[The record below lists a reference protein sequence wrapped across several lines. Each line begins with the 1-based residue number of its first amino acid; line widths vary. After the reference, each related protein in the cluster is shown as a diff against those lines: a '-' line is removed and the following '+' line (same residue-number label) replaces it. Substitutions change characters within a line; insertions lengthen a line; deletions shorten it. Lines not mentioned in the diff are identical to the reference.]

1 MYKNMSIKAG
11 LLTWL
16 VLMTVILFIVSGI
29 SINTIRQSS
38 HFLQSTNQV
47 QGEELGS
54 LNRAYTASLR
64 ARTEAT
70 LAVRQ
75 LETGLIEEAQ
85 ASTANAKALAKQA
98 NESMAAFLAV
108 GATTQE
114 GAKRAQQLNVAYQNY
129 TEQGVNEVLN
139 ALSNADVD
147 AYNQVLE
154 NSMTPLSIEMDKQ
167 LDGFQQYA
175 LHTGQ
180 NIQQNAAQGARTQ
193 LALVIFACLLSLALA
208 TAAWL
213 LVRYIILRPL
223 DSAIVHLEKIA
234 GGDLCHPVTIS
245 RNKELGRLN
254 RALALMQGALA
265 EAVGKVRQAGGHIDA
280 GTRELAS
287 GNVNLSQRTEATA
300 AALEQTAASMEQ
312 LTQTVKLNADHAR
325 QAHELAKTVS
335 DTADKGA
342 EVVCYVIEKMQA
354 ITSSSRRIADILG
367 VIDGIAFQT
376 NILALNA
383 AVEAAR
389 AGEQGRGFAV
399 VAGEVRSLAH
409 RSAEAAK
416 EIKGLIKE
424 SQGRVDEGSEMAFTA
439 GETMDNISEEV
450 MRVTRLMREISNA
463 TDEQSRGIEQIA
475 LAVSQMDAVAQQNA
489 SLVEESTAATRSL
502 QSQSDNLIASMAVFQ
517 LEEAPIVAPRVQEE
531 EQQAAAA

>member
-1 MYKNMSIKAG
+1 MFKNMSVKVG

-16 VLMTVILFIVSGI
+16 VLMTIILFIVSGI
-29 SINTIRQSS
+29 SLHTIRQSS
-38 HFLQSTNQV
+38 HSLQATNQI

-54 LNRAYTASLR
+54 LSRAYNASLR
-64 ARTEAT
+64 ARTEAS

-75 LETGLIEEAQ
+75 FETGLINEAQ
-85 ASTANAKALAKQA
+85 TSTNNAKALAKQA
-98 NESMAAFLAV
+98 DDAMAAFMAV
-108 GATTQE
+108 GSITSE
-114 GAKRAQQLNVAYQNY
+114 GAKRAQQLNMVYQRYND
-129 TEQGVNEVLN
+129 QGVKAVLK
-139 ALSNADVD
+139 ALSNADID
-147 AYNQVLE
+147 AYYQVLE
-154 NSMTPLSIEMDKQ
+154 THLTPLSNEMDQQ
-167 LDGFQQYA
+167 LAGFQQFA
-175 LHTGQ
+175 SQAGQ
-180 NIQQNAAQGARTQ
+180 DIQ
-193 LALVIFACLLSLALA
+193 LAAADSARLQLTLVIIACVLSLALA
-208 TAAWL
+208 ITAWL
-213 LVRYIILRPL
+213 MMRYFILRPL
-223 DSAIVHLEKIA
+223 NTAIVHLEHIA
-234 GGDLCHPVTIS
+234 AGDLYHPVAVN
-245 RNKELGRLN
+245 RNNELGRLN
-254 RALALMQGALA
+254 RALALMQQALA
-265 EAVGKVRQAGGHIDA
+265 DAVSEVRQAGGQIDA

-287 GNVNLSQRTEATA
+287 GNVNLSQRTEASA

-312 LTQTVKLNADHAR
+312 LTQTVKLNAEHAR

-335 DTADKGA
+335 DTADKGS

-399 VAGEVRSLAH
+399 VAGEVRNLAH

-424 SQGRVDEGSEMAFTA
+424 SQGRVNEGSEMAHTA
-439 GETMDNISEEV
+439 GETMDEISEEV

-463 TDEQSRGIEQIA
+463 TDEQSRGIEQIS

-502 QSQSDNLIASMAVFQ
+502 QAQSEQLAASMALFQ
-517 LEEAPIVAPRVQEE
+517 LEAGEIGAEEKEKVA
-531 EQQAAAA
+531 A

>member
-1 MYKNMSIKAG
+1 MFKTMSIKSG

-16 VLMTVILFIVSGI
+16 VLMTIILFIVSGI
-29 SINTIRQSS
+29 SIHTIRQNAE
-38 HFLQSTNQV
+38 FLQTTNQV
-47 QGEELGS
+47 QGAELGS
-54 LNRAYTASLR
+54 LNQAYNASLR

-75 LETGLIEEAQ
+75 LETGLISEAQ
-85 ASTANAKALAKQA
+85 ISTNNAKALAKQA
-98 NESMAAFLAV
+98 NENMAAFLAV
-108 GATTQE
+108 GSVTTE
-114 GAKRAQQLNVAYQNY
+114 GARRAQQLNMVYQRY
-129 TEQGVNEVLN
+129 TEQGVNEMLK

-147 AYNQVLE
+147 AYYHVLE
-154 NSMTPLSIEMDKQ
+154 HALTPLSIEMDKQ
-167 LDGFQQYA
+167 LESFQRYA

-180 NIQQNAAQGARTQ
+180 DIQVNATRGAHTQ

-208 TAAWL
+208 TAAWV
-213 LVRYIILRPL
+213 LVRFIILRPL
-223 DSAIVHLEKIA
+223 DSAIVHLEHIA
-234 GGDLCHPVTIS
+234 GGDLYHPVTIS

-265 EAVGKVRQAGGHIDA
+265 EAVGKVRLAGGHIDV

-287 GNVNLSQRTEATA
+287 GNINLSQRTEASA

-399 VAGEVRSLAH
+399 VAGEVRNLAH

-439 GETMDNISEEV
+439 GETMDSISEEV

-489 SLVEESTAATRSL
+489 SLVEQSAAATRSL
-502 QSQSDNLIASMAVFQ
+502 QSQSDYLIASMAVFQ
-517 LEEAPIVAPRVQEE
+517 LEEALTASPGEQEMETQSVA
-531 EQQAAAA
+531 A